1 MSSYVDILTGLFQTI
16 LGRFT
21 YVGSNLE
28 SFPLIIYIIAVSIG
42 IDACVF
48 IFRLMK
54 GE

>member
-1 MSSYVDILTGLFQTI
+1 MSTYVNTLTGLFTTI

-21 YVGSNLE
+21 YIGSNLE
-28 SFPLIIYIIAVSIG
+28 TFPLIIYIIAVSMG